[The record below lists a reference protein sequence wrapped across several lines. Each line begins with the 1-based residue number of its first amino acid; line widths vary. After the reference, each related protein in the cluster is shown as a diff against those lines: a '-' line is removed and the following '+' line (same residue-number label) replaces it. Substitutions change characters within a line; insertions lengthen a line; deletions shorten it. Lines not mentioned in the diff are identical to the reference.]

1 MSILSDAWTG
11 KITWQTAA
19 TQIEA
24 YVAKAFSGS
33 AIATQAE
40 SVILTDLKQA
50 ASDAVGAAD
59 TLLGQLI
66 GPATVTVETAVNG
79 LLASAVGPVPAG
91 IVTPAI
97 DHAII
102 TAANAL
108 KSAIDAE
115 VVAFRASL
123 TK

>member
-1 MSILSDAWTG
+1 MSILSDAWTK
-11 KITWQTAA
+11 KITWAQAA

-24 YVAKAFSGS
+24 YVTKAFAGNL
-33 AIATQAE
+33 IATQAE
-40 SVILTDLKQA
+40 ATILVDLKQA

-59 TLLGQLI
+59 TLLGGLI

-79 LLASAVGPVPAG
+79 LLVNAVGPVPAG
-91 IVTPAI
+91 IITPAI

-102 TAANAL
+102 TAASAL